1 MVGSDISHILDVG
14 SVSKY
19 LVKFSL
25 IDNLLSRGVHKTT
38 SLRHKRHKIVA
49 DRANCL
55 RSRRNMQR
63 NKVTKFVHLLQRL
76 CRGHTLFCNL
86 LCRNERVKCHNLHAE
101 SLGLLSHETAHISI
115 SLDSYSL
122 ALNLHTC
129 ARSKLVARH
138 IDHHCNHKLSHSI
151 CILARCVHCHD
162 TFLSTSRKIKI
173 IVTCTCTNNDLQ
185 VLCSGN
191 NLCRNLV

>member
-19 LVKFSL
+19 LVKLSL
-25 IDNLLSRGVHKTT
+25 IDYLLSCGVHKTT

-63 NKVTKFVHLLQRL
+63 NEIAKFIHLLQRL

-86 LCRNERVKCHNLHAE
+86 LCWNERVECHHFHAE
-101 SLGLLSHETAHISI
+101 SLGLLSHKAAYIAI
-115 SLDSYSL
+115 CLDSHSL
-122 ALNLHTC
+122 ALDLHTG

-138 IDHHCNHKLSHSI
+138 VDHHCNHKLSHSI